1 MGLVNTVST
10 ARKLGYGVAAIRRA
24 ASSQKNRRLASALF
38 SGARTTLLSF
48 FRVLHLLWLQTTGLF
63 FLVFCAVCAGAAVR
77 EYRHYAAGEPAMG
90 KLILSAA
97 VALMFGYFAVS
108 SFWRAAK
115 KSRTASQS

>member
-1 MGLVNTVST
+1 
-10 ARKLGYGVAAIRRA
+10 
-24 ASSQKNRRLASALF
+24 
-38 SGARTTLLSF
+38 
-48 FRVLHLLWLQTTGLF
+48 VLHLLWLQTTGLF